1 MSDAARDCEAFI
13 DGWWGQP
20 INTGTSLFIVAA
32 GSMLLLRRRWILGFA
47 TVATGAGSVAFHG
60 PQPVWGAWLHD
71 VSIVW
76 LLIAVAWDRT
86 GRRMW
91 MGVAWVVSAFAA
103 IVIPDWMDIVQV
115 GAALVAG
122 WSLLR
127 SHRWNPTTTAAVVTV
142 AIGASIGR
150 LSRTGGPLCDPTS
163 PLQGHGLWHLTVSA
177 GVLIW
182 GLWGR
187 EKSASVES

>member
-32 GSMLLLRRRWILGFA
+32 GMILLLRRRWILGFA

-60 PQPVWGAWLHD
+60 PQPEWGSWLHD

-91 MGVAWVVSAFAA
+91 MGGAWVVSAFAA
-103 IVIPDWMDIVQV
+103 IVVPDWMDIVQL

-122 WSLLR
+122 WSLMR
-127 SHRWNPTTTAAVVTV
+127 NHGWNPPTVTAASLVVV
-142 AIGASIGR
+142 GALVGR
-150 LSRTGGPLCDPTS
+150 LSRTGGPWCDPTS
-163 PLQGHGLWHLTVSA
+163 PLQGHGLWHLTVA
-177 GVLIW
+177 AAVLIW
-182 GLWGR
+182 GQWGR
-187 EKSASVES
+187 EQSASVDS